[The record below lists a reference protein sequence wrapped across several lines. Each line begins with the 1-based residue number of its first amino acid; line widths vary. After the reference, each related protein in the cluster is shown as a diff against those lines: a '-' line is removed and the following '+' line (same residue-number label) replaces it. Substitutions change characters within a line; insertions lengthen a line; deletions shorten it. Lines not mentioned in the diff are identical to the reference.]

1 MKVLHLRRTQIN
13 KQPLIFNIAGNILPW
28 IGEVF
33 DNLDM
38 KQDKNY
44 TLKIFEVFNNDK
56 HLSLFDIHKVETPH
70 LLLFIMKRKGIKYA
84 LQGLFRKQI
93 ISKKLFCSIMD
104 SISNQ

>member
-13 KQPLIFNIAGNILPW
+13 KQPLIFNIASNI
-28 IGEVF
+28 
-33 DNLDM
+33 
-38 KQDKNY
+38 NY